1 MDTGDWV
8 CDISY
13 YLIHAR
19 PGVDARVPCRGPNRP
34 CAARIRMHLA
44 ICLPCNSSLPCGAP
58 GGSLH
63 ARLRAIVL
71 PATATLTFARIHL
84 SAPHTPP
91 SSMHRNPQHARTVQ
105 SPCSLPLR
113 AVRARLD
120 PSSYSYSTH
129 PSSCYSA
136 AQGREGERERERER
150 GRPREL
156 LASAA
161 SHMR

>member
-19 PGVDARVPCRGPNRP
+19 APGVDARVTMPGTQSTMRRAHPHASGHLPPMQFISAVWCTRGELA
-34 CAARIRMHLA
+34 CAVARY
-44 ICLPCNSSLPCGAP
+44 SAP
-58 GGSLH
+58 
-63 ARLRAIVL
+63 R
-71 PATATLTFARIHL
+71 ATATLTFARIHL

-91 SSMHRNPQHARTVQ
+91 VACTETHSIPEQYRAPALSRFAQCVHAST
-105 SPCSLPLR
+105 PAAALTLPT
-113 AVRARLD
+113 
-120 PSSYSYSTH
+120 P
-129 PSSCYSA
+129 A
-136 AQGREGERERERER
+136 AATQQPKGERERERER